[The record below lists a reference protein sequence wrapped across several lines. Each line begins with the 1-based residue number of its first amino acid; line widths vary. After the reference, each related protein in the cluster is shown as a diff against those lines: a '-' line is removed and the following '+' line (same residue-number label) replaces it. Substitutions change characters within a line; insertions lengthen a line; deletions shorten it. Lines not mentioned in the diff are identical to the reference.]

1 MLKSTVMS
9 SIKIKFL
16 FKWIFIVQLL
26 PIFVSAQS
34 QMDQHNP
41 KRDTVIRDPDANQYP
56 VMPYSVEGDLNNS
69 FPPPNGSLSGRT
81 LVPSKYF
88 DWKTKLQEKTGLKLA
103 FSYAAMALG
112 IPQSQVI
119 ADSSINSAI
128 GGMMQIEAQWHF
140 NRGKDY
146 EGGIT
151 AVLDWRHALG
161 SNNRMPG
168 TLFRESGSGIGLD
181 GAFLPWDPYTSVL
194 YWQQHLK
201 KDRFWFRIGQTS
213 PNLMMDFF
221 RYRDPRVSFTST
233 VNTNPLA
240 SIPLHPSSLGIGFNW
255 YPIKGSK
262 DLYVAGVLNDLNVE
276 IGKMDWSSL
285 FRYGEFYTALEIG
298 KNWRRSPGNFDHLHV
313 MFFYADKKSTAGV
326 KVNNQFIPFPTSA
339 GWGFKVAGEKQWNK
353 LVAFANYTYNTATGG
368 GLNIFTG
375 MQHSITAGMGYNR
388 PANIRGEIGFMVNL
402 SSLQE
407 ARRNMINNPQ
417 NPSEVLL
424 SRVVSV
430 ARDVPQFSSEIYWR
444 ILIMKQLWVTPGVQA
459 FVNPTFNTRTDFIVA
474 PSIKARI
481 YF

>member
-1 MLKSTVMS
+1 MS
-9 SIKIKFL
+9 SVKIKSL
-16 FKWIFIVQLL
+16 FKWIFIVQFL
-26 PIFVSAQS
+26 PIFVYAQS
-34 QMDQHNP
+34 QKDPQNP
-41 KRDTVIRDPDANQYP
+41 KKDTIIYYPYDNQYP
-56 VMPYSVEGDLNNS
+56 VIPNDIEADLNTS
-69 FPPPNGSLSGRT
+69 FPPPNGSLLNKT
-81 LVPSKYF
+81 LMPSKYF
-88 DWKTKLQEKTGLKLA
+88 DWKTKLLEKTGLKLS
-103 FSYAAMALG
+103 FSYNAMALG
-112 IPQSQVI
+112 VPQSQTI
-119 ADSSINSAI
+119 ADSATNTGI
-128 GGMMQIEAQWHF
+128 GGIFLLEAQWRF

-168 TLFRESGSGIGLD
+168 TLIKEVGSGTGTEAIFIPWGL
-181 GAFLPWDPYTSVL
+181 YTGML
-194 YWQQHLK
+194 YWQQYLK
-201 KDRFWFRIGQTS
+201 KDRFWFRIGQTN
-213 PNLMMDFF
+213 PVLMMDFF
-221 RYRDPRVSFTST
+221 RYKDARVSFSST
-233 VNTNPLA
+233 ANTGPVT

-255 YPIKGSK
+255 YPKKGSK

-285 FRYGEFYTALEIG
+285 FKYGEFYAALEIG
-298 KNWRRSPGNFDHLHV
+298 KNWRRSPGNFDHLHI
-313 MFFYADKKSTAGV
+313 MFFYADKKSTAGR
-326 KVNNQFIPFPTSA
+326 KINNQFIPFPTSA

-353 LVAFANYTYNTATGG
+353 LVAFANYTYNTAAGG
-368 GLNIFTG
+368 GLSIFTN

-388 PANIRGEIGFMVNL
+388 PANINGEIGFMVNL

-444 ILIMKQLWVTPGVQA
+444 ILVMKQLWVTPGVQT

-474 PSIKARI
+474 AHIKARI